1 MSENLTA
8 TQPGGAEGAVL
19 MAEILSP
26 AGRPNPYPLYA
37 ELRDRRLIRD
47 ADGTYVVSAYEDV
60 SALIRDPRLS
70 ADPAR
75 SPRGGQGM
83 SFLAMDPPDHTR
95 LRRIALRHFG
105 PSSGAGRIAGMAP
118 TLEAMVKAL
127 IDPLASRREIDI
139 VADVAYPFPVTVIAD
154 LLGVPRE
161 DEPRFHAW
169 AESIVQATDRD
180 PDEPGRRTHAA
191 QAGFQQLAAY
201 MSGLISARRASP
213 TGDMLSRMANEDGPD
228 EAVSPEELVGIA
240 VLLLLAGHETT
251 VNLITNGM
259 MTLLR
264 FPEWPGGRLPRR
276 TTDPLRRWWRRFCA
290 TIRRIPLY
298 LSSPSTLSDIDRLG
312 RRPAHSRGA
321 PAVQADACRG
331 QSRPRP
337 VATEPDTFN
346 PDRASPQHLGFGN
359 GAHACF
365 GAPLARLEGQI
376 ALREL
381 ARRLMAPRL
390 LQDPPDYRF
399 NPTLRGP
406 RALKVAIDGV
416 VD

>member
-1 MSENLTA
+1 MSQNLTA

-37 ELRDRRLIRD
+37 ELRDRQLIRD

-75 SPRGGQGM
+75 SPRGGQGI

-127 IDPLASRREIDI
+127 IDPLGSRREIDV
-139 VADVAYPFPVTVIAD
+139 VADVSYPFPVTVIAD

-169 AESIVQATDRD
+169 AEDIVQATDGD
-180 PDEPGRRTHAA
+180 PNEPGRRSHAA

-201 MSGLISARRASP
+201 MSGLISARRAAP
-213 TGDMLSRMANEDGPD
+213 TGDMLSRLANENGPD
-228 EAVSPEELVGIA
+228 EALSHEELVGIA

-264 FPEWPGGRLPRR
+264 FPEWLERLRAEPQIAPAVVEEVLRY
-276 TTDPLRRWWRRFCA
+276 DPPVHFTFR
-290 TIRRIPLY
+290 
-298 LSSPSTLSDIDRLG
+298 STLSDIELAGGQRIPQG
-312 RRPAHSRGA
+312 S
-321 PAVQADACRG
+321 AVQLMLAAANRDPGRFDD
-331 QSRPRP
+331 
-337 VATEPDTFN
+337 PDTFN

-381 ARRLMAPRL
+381 ARRLIAPRL